1 MIVRLLVSSTPREPL
16 TPEQAAQRAE
26 EYAAWRNEV
35 ADRLDHAN
43 RWSESVNFREC
54 GHLFGN
60 FQVLVCENDP
70 AHEARALPFT
80 CHLRYCPDC
89 ERRHSA
95 ELVGKYVPILKD
107 LSEKS
112 DRATW
117 SLKKIV
123 LSTPYSLYADSAAG
137 DFQTGWEAFER
148 WQQLMV
154 QHLLGDEMTPQEKRR
169 GRIEYAAHGYGSLVS
184 AEFGEE
190 GRKLH
195 FHILAYMPFLDKR
208 KSSELWL
215 EASGGEAE
223 ITWIGRINYHDV
235 DDQVREQVK
244 YVTKF
249 QALTPELVVKLADVL
264 DGARRFR
271 TYGTVRKAE
280 KLEPEP
286 HVCAICSSKISIMRV
301 RAYFLAML
309 ERNVAPADDLVE
321 AARQIYLDLI
331 PGNKAGE
338 GGANKARD
346 DIPAPPAAAQLPGF
360 EALEPPKKPFQ
371 YH

>member
-1 MIVRLLVSSTPREPL
+1 MIVRLLVSSKPLEPL
-16 TPEQAAQRAE
+16 TPEKEAQRAE
-26 EYAAWRNEV
+26 DYTAWRIEV
-35 ADRLDHAN
+35 ADRLNDAN
-43 RWSESVNFREC
+43 RWSESINFREC
-54 GHLFGN
+54 GSLFGN
-60 FQVLVCENDP
+60 FQVLVCENNP

-95 ELVGKYVPILKD
+95 ELVAKYVPILKD
-107 LSEKS
+107 ISEKS
-112 DRATW
+112 DRSTW

-123 LSTPYSLYADSAAG
+123 LSTPYSLHADSAAG
-137 DFQTGWEAFER
+137 DFAAGWEAFER
-148 WQQLMV
+148 WQQLML
-154 QHLLGDEMTPQEKRR
+154 QHLLGSEMTPAEKRR

-184 AEFGEE
+184 AEFGET

-235 DDQVREQVK
+235 DDQVKEQVK

-249 QALTPELVVKLADVL
+249 QELSPALVVKLADVL

-280 KLEPEP
+280 KIEQEP
-286 HVCAICSSKISIMRV
+286 HVCSICNSKISIMRV
-301 RAYFLAML
+301 RAYFIAMI
-309 ERNVAPADDLVE
+309 ERNVSPDETILA
-321 AARQIYLDLI
+321 AARLIYLDLI

-338 GGANKARD
+338 GGTNKARD
-346 DIPAPPAAAQLPGF
+346 AIDDEPPAAQLPGF
-360 EALEPPKKPFQ
+360 DALEPPKKPTV
-371 YH
+371 YY